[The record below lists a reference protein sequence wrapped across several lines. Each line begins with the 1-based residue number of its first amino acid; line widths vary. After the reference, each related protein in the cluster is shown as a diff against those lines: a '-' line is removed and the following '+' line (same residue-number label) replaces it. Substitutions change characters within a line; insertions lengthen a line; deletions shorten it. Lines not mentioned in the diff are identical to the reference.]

1 MEIREK
7 YGEEKSLKVFVNGIP
22 NLLLIPSIKARG
34 LIEVLERQI
43 AKFYEKNS
51 QKPMENSGK
60 SLTG

>member
-7 YGEEKSLKVFVNGIP
+7 CGEEKSLKVFVNGIP